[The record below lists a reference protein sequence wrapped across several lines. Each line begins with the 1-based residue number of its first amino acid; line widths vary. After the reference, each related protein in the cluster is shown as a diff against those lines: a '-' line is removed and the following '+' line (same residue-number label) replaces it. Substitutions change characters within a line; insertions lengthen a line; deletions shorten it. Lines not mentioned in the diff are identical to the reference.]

1 LGLFYGFYSITG
13 IRQTIAVSFIMYAYI
28 SLLDK
33 KILLFGLF
41 TFIAYLFHVS
51 AIVFI
56 ISVFLVRIKHIKV
69 LIYSVLLFLPILF
82 VFRYEVFSYAVLLT
96 GLEERF
102 LQYMEES
109 YRGSL
114 PVLALYLTVVVGVV
128 TKLGSIPTNSNIGK
142 LIKIFSICILGL
154 PLLFVSGTGIRI
166 TQYFSVAMFVLVP
179 YLTSRLKTKANY
191 LLVVLFMFLLIV
203 IAYSDQPYVFY
214 WE

>member
-1 LGLFYGFYSITG
+1 
-13 IRQTIAVSFIMYAYI
+13 M
-28 SLLDK
+28 
-33 KILLFGLF
+33 
-41 TFIAYLFHVS
+41 
-51 AIVFI
+51 
-56 ISVFLVRIKHIKV
+56 
-69 LIYSVLLFLPILF
+69 PILF